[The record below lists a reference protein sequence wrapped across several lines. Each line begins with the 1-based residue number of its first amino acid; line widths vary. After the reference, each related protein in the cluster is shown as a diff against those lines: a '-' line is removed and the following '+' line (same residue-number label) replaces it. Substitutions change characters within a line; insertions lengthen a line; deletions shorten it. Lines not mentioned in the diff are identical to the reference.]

1 MEEIGKVIKINKN
14 KATVL
19 ISFPDSCDS
28 CEFSNFCRIDKNGR
42 EIVCRNDIGADV
54 GDIVSLDT
62 KGKNVVLAL
71 GLNFVLPL
79 IFLILGVF
87 IGKQT
92 LQTDL
97 AGFSL
102 GIGFM
107 FLYFLVFL
115 IVDKRLLKNGSILP
129 EIISIKKR
137 PR

>member
-1 MEEIGKVIKINKN
+1 MEKVGKVIKTDKN
-14 KATVL
+14 TAMVF
-19 ISFPDSCDS
+19 IEFPENCKS
-28 CEFSNFCRIDKNGR
+28 CELSTLCRIDKKGR
-42 EIVCRNDIGADV
+42 EVICKNDIGAAV

-62 KGKNVVLAL
+62 KGKNVVLAI

-79 IFLILGVF
+79 VFLILG
-87 IGKQT
+87 ILIAKKIW
-92 LQTDL
+92 QTDL

-102 GIGFM
+102 GMGLM

-115 IVDKRLLKNGSILP
+115 IVDKKLLKNGSILP